1 MPADLPAK
9 ASPPTVPA
17 GPTRKIAGALSRF
30 RIISIAESVALLVL
44 VVLMVFRYGF
54 DQHLLPWWPQFH
66 GFVFFAYFLLT
77 LDLGFKARW
86 KPVGTLLVILAGI
99 IPFVSFWAE
108 HKVHQKVLAGERL

>member
-1 MPADLPAK
+1 MPADLPARTQPTTGRSGPSAK
-9 ASPPTVPA
+9 VAS
-17 GPTRKIAGALSRF
+17 ALKRF
-30 RIISIAESVALLVL
+30 RIISIAESVALIVL
-44 VVLMVFRYGF
+44 VVLMVFRYGL

-66 GFVFFAYFLLT
+66 GFIFFGYFLLT

-99 IPFVSFWAE
+99 VPVLSFWAE